1 MFVFKDTK
9 HTYSDPVSATFL
21 PGIPFGREKSKGDIC
36 LLHTGFAASKIFLNS
51 SVLREALLNSK
62 DLIEEKL
69 DIKIT
74 DKKNALPPKAEKK
87 EVKEAEVVILEE
99 EPKKSTKKNKKEA
112 EIIVEEVIA
121 EPAEENAEAE
131 PEQPEEPKEE

>member
-21 PGIPFGREKSKGDIC
+21 PGVPFGREKSKGDIC

-99 EPKKSTKKNKKEA
+99 PKKPAKKNKKEA

-121 EPAEENAEAE
+121 EPAEETAEAE
-131 PEQPEEPKEE
+131 PEQTEEPKEE